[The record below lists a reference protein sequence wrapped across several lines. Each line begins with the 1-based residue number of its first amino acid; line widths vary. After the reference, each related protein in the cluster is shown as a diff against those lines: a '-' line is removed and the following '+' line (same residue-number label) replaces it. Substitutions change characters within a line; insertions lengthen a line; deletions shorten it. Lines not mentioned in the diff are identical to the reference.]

1 MIVFEVDICKLTQN
15 GIEMKYSPFIE
26 VKELESSSMIDW
38 LIMNE
43 MLIVLINS
51 FNRRVGFY
59 QRNIE
64 LYKNGI
70 VEVEIRM

>member
-1 MIVFEVDICKLTQN
+1 MIVFEIDICKLTQN

-51 FNRRVGFY
+51 FDGRVT
-59 QRNIE
+59 ICE
-64 LYKNGI
+64 YKGMLKCLLI
-70 VEVEIRM
+70 KE

>member
-1 MIVFEVDICKLTQN
+1 MIEFELDIPLLTKHGIQMEENVFTR
-15 GIEMKYSPFIE
+15 
-26 VKELESSSMIDW
+26 VKELHSSSMLNE

-51 FNRRVGFY
+51 FNRRVGLY
-59 QRNIE
+59 QRKIE

-70 VEVEIRM
+70 VEVEIRI

>member
-1 MIVFEVDICKLTQN
+1 MIVFEIDICKLTQN

-26 VKELESSSMIDW
+26 VKELKSSSMIDW
-38 LIMNE
+38 LVMNE

-59 QRNIE
+59 QRKIG
-64 LYKNGI
+64 LYKNRI
-70 VEVEIRM
+70 LEVEIRI